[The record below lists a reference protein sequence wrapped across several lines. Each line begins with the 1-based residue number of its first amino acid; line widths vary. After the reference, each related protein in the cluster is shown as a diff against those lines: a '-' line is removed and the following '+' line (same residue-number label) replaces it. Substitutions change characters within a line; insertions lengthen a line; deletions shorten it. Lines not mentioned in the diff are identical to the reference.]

1 MEEPVS
7 TLEHLDTE
15 TIETIRTVLARRAA
29 ELLHVLETTE
39 TPSMAVREQVEDV
52 LADELS
58 REITAPDWRPTPHG
72 ARVDDAIGRFLIV
85 YPITDP
91 TKGTAGWPPS
101 PDLRGPERAGR
112 P

>member
-7 TLEHLDTE
+7 TLDHLDEE
-15 TIETIRTVLARRAA
+15 TTATLRTVLARRAA
-29 ELLHVLETTE
+29 ELLQVLETTGS
-39 TPSMAVREQVEDV
+39 PSMAVREQVEDV

-58 REITAPDWRPTPHG
+58 HEITGPDWRPTPHG

-85 YPITDP
+85 YPITHA
-91 TKGTAGWPPS
+91 TKGTADWPPS